1 MNLCNKADQL
11 GSSAV
16 ELTRPQ
22 GSSVSS
28 PVTWAG
34 GRGWDVRPRA
44 REKPMTVR
52 SVLSTKP
59 DPVVGTEPYDKE
71 AEEEW
76 RLQTGSSEKFPEGLR
91 LLGECQIK
99 HLLCV

>member
-1 MNLCNKADQL
+1 
-11 GSSAV
+11 
-16 ELTRPQ
+16 
-22 GSSVSS
+22 
-28 PVTWAG
+28 
-34 GRGWDVRPRA
+34 
-44 REKPMTVR
+44 MTVR